1 MNKKALKKKIIAAR
15 IYPSKEVMAICAE
28 ELEKL
33 AEPKL
38 IRQWVA
44 KLDTM
49 NPAQIAAL
57 MKKAEKE
64 DGEATSAEV
73 KAETV
78 TKTEGGKGGTGGEG
92 QPLASQNPPANPSGA
107 APAPGGTPAV
117 EIPPAGTRPG
127 EVAAEETPGVTTPG
141 ETPVAETPAGEQPG
155 DDSNKPGEDKSP
167 GGHRSAK
174 RRQS

>member
-15 IYPSKEVMAICAE
+15 IYPSHEVMAICAE

-57 MKKAEKE
+57 LKKAEKE
-64 DGEATSAEV
+64 DGEATTTEANA
-73 KAETV
+73 KTA
-78 TKTEGGKGGTGGEG
+78 TKSGEGKGGMSGEG
-92 QPLASQNPPANPSGA
+92 QPLASQNQPANPPGET
-107 APAPGGTPAV
+107 PAPGGTPT
-117 EIPPAGTRPG
+117 AGQSG
-127 EVAAEETPGVTTPG
+127 EVPARETPALTTPG
-141 ETPVAETPAGEQPG
+141 ETPAAETPTGEQP
-155 DDSNKPGEDKSP
+155 DDKAQGENTP
-167 GGHRSAK
+167 GGHRPAK